1 MNFDSSIAMEDL
13 GPLFPTICV
22 SLMPL
27 KKIFPERINNMLEF
41 LIVQNVE
48 EGNNHISELFFI
60 DDMEVPTRISDIVK
74 AHILQARYIIYNLRF
89 SLKILKSFSVISDP
103 RDLMPI

>member
-1 MNFDSSIAMEDL
+1 MEDL

-27 KKIFPERINNMLEF
+27 QKIFPERVNNMFEF
-41 LIVQNVE
+41 LIIQNA
-48 EGNNHISELFFI
+48 GKDNNHISELFFI

-74 AHILQARYIIYNLRF
+74 AHILQA
-89 SLKILKSFSVISDP
+89 K
-103 RDLMPI
+103 